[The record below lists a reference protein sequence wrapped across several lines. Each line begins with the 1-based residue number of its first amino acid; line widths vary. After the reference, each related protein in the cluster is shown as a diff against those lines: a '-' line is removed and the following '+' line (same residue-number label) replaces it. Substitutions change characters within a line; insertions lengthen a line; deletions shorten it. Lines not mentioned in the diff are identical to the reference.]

1 MKNIRITT
9 FLMLL
14 LLVSCSKGKNQETES
29 QEVEMLP
36 DDIVELREDQ
46 IKLAEVETGQ
56 IEMMSMSGIL
66 TVNGKVST
74 TPQDVASVCF
84 PFGGFVKSINVTAGS
99 TVSKG
104 QTIAIIEN
112 QDFIDIQQNY
122 LETKNKLS
130 YAKSEYTRHN
140 QLYKDDVYSE
150 KDLQQVTTEYNNLKA
165 QFRVLQ
171 EKLSMIGIN
180 PTRISE
186 ENITSRT
193 AVKSPISGNISKIN
207 ISIGKYVAPS
217 DIMIEIVNADKLLL
231 ELTLFE
237 KDADKVFKGQKIHF
251 YINNES
257 EQHDAVIYQ
266 TSKSIDNDKSFKVY
280 ANVSGHCKNVLPGMY
295 VNANI
300 ETSSQKTT
308 AIPSESIVSFD
319 DKEYIFVFLK
329 EKVEDGKN
337 FTEYR
342 MIQVKKGVTNGK
354 NTEVF
359 LPDGFDVK
367 NSKIVIRGAYNLLS
381 AKKNAGE
388 MAC

>member
-1 MKNIRITT
+1 MRNIRITT

-14 LLVSCSKGKNQETES
+14 LLVSCSKGKNHESES

-74 TPQDVASVCF
+74 TPQDIASVCF

-165 QFRVLQ
+165 QLRALQ

-180 PTRISE
+180 PGKISE

-193 AVKSPISGNISKIN
+193 AVKSPISGNISKVN

-217 DIMIEIVNADKLLL
+217 DIMLEIVNSDKLLL

-237 KDADKVFKGQKIHF
+237 KDADKVFKGQNIHF

-300 ETSSQKTT
+300 ETSSKKTT
-308 AIPSESIVSFD
+308 AVPGESIVSFD
-319 DKEYIFVFLK
+319 DKEYIFVFSRN
-329 EKVEDGKN
+329 KVEDGKN

-354 NTEVF
+354 NTEIF

-367 NSKIVIRGAYNLLS
+367 NSKIVIKGAYNLLS